1 MAESFRGASAESQ
14 ELLYEQLGTA
24 VNGGADGNRIADDLF
39 GVAQLLES
47 EARLRRI
54 LTDVSTD
61 ADAKAGLVRQ
71 VLGGKLDEFSLQ
83 IVGQAARLRWAGT
96 RDLGFALERVGVVAV
111 VRAAEQDGH
120 ADALEEELFSFGRL
134 VADNPGLRDALSD
147 PSRSKADKR
156 ALLHGLLE
164 GRVTDGTMRLAEQAT
179 SGSHR
184 TVAVAIEE
192 YQKVAAAQRQRLV
205 ALVHVARPLDEAET
219 ERMRAALARQ
229 YGREVH
235 LNVLVDPG
243 VIGGVRV
250 EIGDDV
256 IDGTVSSRLDEAR
269 RALAG

>member
-1 MAESFRGASAESQ
+1 MADSFRGASAESQ

-24 VNGGADGNRIADDLF
+24 VNGGADGNRIGDDLF

-47 EARLRRI
+47 EPRLRRI

-61 ADAKAGLVRQ
+61 AEAKAGLVRQ
-71 VLGGKLDEFSLQ
+71 LFGGKLADASVELVSL
-83 IVGQAARLRWAGT
+83 AARQRWAGT

-111 VRAAEQDGH
+111 VRAAEQEGH
-120 ADALEEELFSFGRL
+120 ADALEEELFAFGRL
-134 VADNPGLRDALSD
+134 VSENHELRDALSD
-147 PSRSKADKR
+147 PARSDDDKR
-156 ALLHGLLE
+156 ALLESLLA
-164 GRVTDGTMRLAEQAT
+164 GRVTSGTMRLAQQAT

-192 YQKVAAAQRQRLV
+192 YEKVAAAQRQRLV
-205 ALVHVARPLDEAET
+205 ALVHVAQPLGEGET
-219 ERMRAALARQ
+219 ERLRAALARQ

-250 EIGDDV
+250 EVGNDV
-256 IDGTVSSRLDEAR
+256 IDGTVASRLDEAR
-269 RALAG
+269 RRLAG

>member
-24 VNGGADGNRIADDLF
+24 VHSGADGNRIADDLF

-47 EARLRRI
+47 EPRLRRV

-61 ADAKAGLVRQ
+61 GDAKAGLVRQ
-71 VLGGKLDEFSLQ
+71 LFGSKLDEFSVE
-83 IVGQAARLRWAGT
+83 IVALGARQRWAGT

-111 VRAAEQDGH
+111 VRAAEQAGH
-120 ADALEEELFSFGRL
+120 ADALEEELFAFGRL
-134 VADNPGLRDALSD
+134 VADNPALRDALSD
-147 PSRSKADKR
+147 PARSTTDKR

-164 GRVTDGTMRLAEQAT
+164 GRVTSGTMKLAEQAA

-184 TVAVAIEE
+184 TVAVAVEE

-205 ALVHVARPLDEAET
+205 ALVHVARPLSADET
-219 ERMRAALARQ
+219 ERMRTALARQ
-229 YGREVH
+229 YGHEVH

-256 IDGTVSSRLDEAR
+256 IDGTVASRLDEAR
-269 RALAG
+269 RRLAG

>member
-1 MAESFRGASAESQ
+1 MADSFRGASAESQ

-24 VNGGADGNRIADDLF
+24 VHGGADGNRVADDLF
-39 GVAQLLES
+39 GVARLLES
-47 EARLRRI
+47 EPRLRRI

-71 VLGGKLDEFSLQ
+71 LFGGKLADASVEL
-83 IVGQAARLRWAGT
+83 AALGAKQRWAGT

-111 VRAAEQDGH
+111 VRAAEQEGQ

-134 VADNPGLRDALSD
+134 VSENPGLRDALSD
-147 PSRSKADKR
+147 PSRSTEDKR
-156 ALLHGLLE
+156 ELLE
-164 GRVTDGTMRLAEQAT
+164 GLLAGRVTAGTMRLAQQAT

-192 YQKVAAAQRQRLV
+192 YQKVAAAQRDRLV
-205 ALVHVARPLDEAET
+205 ALVRVAKPLDASET
-219 ERMRAALARQ
+219 ERLRAALARQ

-235 LNVLVDPG
+235 VNVLVDPG
-243 VIGGVRV
+243 VIGGVRIEV
-250 EIGDDV
+250 GGDV

-269 RALAG
+269 RRLAG

>member
-1 MAESFRGASAESQ
+1 MADSFRGASAESQ

-24 VNGGADGNRIADDLF
+24 VRGGADGNRVADDLF

-47 EARLRRI
+47 EPRLRRV

-61 ADAKAGLVRQ
+61 SDAKAGLVRQ
-71 VLGGKLDEFSLQ
+71 LFGGKLADASVELVALGAKQ
-83 IVGQAARLRWAGT
+83 RWAGT

-111 VRAAEQDGH
+111 VRAAEQEGH

-134 VADNPGLRDALSD
+134 VSENPDLRDALSD
-147 PSRSKADKR
+147 PSRSAEDKR
-156 ALLHGLLE
+156 GLLE
-164 GRVTDGTMRLAEQAT
+164 GLLAGRVTSGTMRLAQQAT

-184 TVAVAIEE
+184 TVAVAVEE
-192 YQKVAAAQRQRLV
+192 YQKVAAAQRDRLV
-205 ALVHVARPLDEAET
+205 ALVHVAKPLGAPET
-219 ERMRAALARQ
+219 ERLRAALARQ

-243 VIGGVRV
+243 VIGGLRIEV
-250 EIGDDV
+250 GGDV

-269 RALAG
+269 RRLAG